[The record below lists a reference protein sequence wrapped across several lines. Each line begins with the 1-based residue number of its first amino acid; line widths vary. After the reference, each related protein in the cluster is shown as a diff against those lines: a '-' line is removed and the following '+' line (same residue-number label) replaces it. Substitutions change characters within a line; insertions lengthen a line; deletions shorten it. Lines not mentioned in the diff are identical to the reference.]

1 MASRTPPAG
10 CRPRGTG
17 GRPFARLRQS
27 LPVHGPEREAADHD
41 LRGQRRDRRLA
52 PRDHL
57 VPAHLLFVRHPDLD
71 VVEGLPLEQVTHR
84 HLVAAGP
91 QLIGERQHA
100 LGHAQGVMEQDHLGH
115 RPSPQLGFRSIVD
128 VYQDAM
134 TAKRRYDVQGDRATQ
149 VGRRSS
155 TQRRCGHSRQ
165 IRSLGA
171 AGNLASSW

>member
-1 MASRTPPAG
+1 
-10 CRPRGTG
+10 
-17 GRPFARLRQS
+17 
-27 LPVHGPEREAADHD
+27 
-41 LRGQRRDRRLA
+41 
-52 PRDHL
+52 
-57 VPAHLLFVRHPDLD
+57 
-71 VVEGLPLEQVTHR
+71 
-84 HLVAAGP
+84 
-91 QLIGERQHA
+91 
-100 LGHAQGVMEQDHLGH
+100 MEQDHLGH